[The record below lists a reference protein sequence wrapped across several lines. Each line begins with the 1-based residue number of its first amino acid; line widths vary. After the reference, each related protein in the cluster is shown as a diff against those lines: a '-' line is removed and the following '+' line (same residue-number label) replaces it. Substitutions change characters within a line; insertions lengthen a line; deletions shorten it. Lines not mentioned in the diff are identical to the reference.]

1 MRQLV
6 VNGDDFG
13 LTPGINAGM
22 IDAHRDGV
30 LTSVSLMAGA
40 PAVDEALT
48 LARATP
54 TLGVGCHLTLVDGA
68 PVLPVSQLPTLTVD
82 GRFHPTWGSFMAA
95 GLSGRLALPEVEREL
110 AAQIDR
116 VRSGGVTPTHLDSH
130 KHVHLWPPVFDI
142 VARLAARFG
151 IAVVRV
157 PYERPAAGLAL
168 RHLAQPGARRQAMEN
183 VLMAPWA
190 RRAGRLLA
198 RHGLP
203 PAPRFTGRAITGL
216 WSVPALAPLL
226 RRLPEGRSELM
237 AHPGY
242 PDAALDAMRTRLRAA
257 RADEIA
263 VLRAPAVREMLR
275 AEGIVLVPHGATAAV

>member
-6 VNGDDFG
+6 INGDDFG

-30 LTSVSLMAGA
+30 LTSVSAMAGA
-40 PAVDEALT
+40 PAIDEALR

-54 TLGVGCHLTLVDGA
+54 TLGVGCHLTLVDGT
-68 PVLPVSQLPTLTVD
+68 PVLPASQLPTLTED
-82 GRFHPTWGSFMAA
+82 GRFRPTWSALLAA
-95 GLSGRLALPEVEREL
+95 GLTGRLSLSEVEREL

-130 KHVHLWPPVFDI
+130 KHVHLWPPVFAI

-151 IAVVRV
+151 IPVVRV
-157 PYERPAAGLAL
+157 PYERPAAGLIA
-168 RHLAQPGARRQAMEN
+168 RHAGEAAARRQAVEN
-183 VLMAPWA
+183 LLMAPWA
-190 RRAGRLLA
+190 WRAGRLLA

-216 WSVPALAPLL
+216 WSVAAVEQIV
-226 RRLPEGRSELM
+226 RHLPEGRSELM

-242 PDAALDAMRTRLRAA
+242 PDAALDAVRTRLRAA

-263 VLRAPAVREMLR
+263 VLRAPAIR
-275 AEGIVLVPHGATAAV
+275 AAVAREGIQLVPHGAGAAV